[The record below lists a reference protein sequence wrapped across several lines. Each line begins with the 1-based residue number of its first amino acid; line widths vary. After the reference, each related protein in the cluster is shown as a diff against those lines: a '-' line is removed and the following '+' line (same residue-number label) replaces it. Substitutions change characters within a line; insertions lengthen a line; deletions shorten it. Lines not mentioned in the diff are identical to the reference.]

1 MHRDPSPATM
11 LFEGAVDTVASLKLL
26 RMGALAN
33 LPMGESLDLIQAAID
48 QLEYAIS
55 AALDAKEAA

>member
-1 MHRDPSPATM
+1 MTTDPPPRQM
-11 LFEGAVDTVASLKLL
+11 LFEACVDCAETLKLL
-26 RMGALAN
+26 RLGAEHN
-33 LPMGESLDLIQAAID
+33 TPFGEALQVINAAIE

>member
-1 MHRDPSPATM
+1 MNPPPQQM
-11 LFEGAVDTVASLKLL
+11 LFEACVDTAQSLKLL
-26 RMGALAN
+26 RVGAANN
-33 LPMGESLDLIQAAID
+33 LPFREALELIDAAIG